1 MIIVFP
7 RSQINRKYE
16 GSGQTPLHLAASCGD
31 QAMIALLLRM
41 GAALGQYIAIATD
54 NNHSCRCLHQRKR
67 KTRFFWFHMVPVCL
81 ITLTL

>member
-41 GAALGQYIAIATD
+41 GAALGQYIVLQPIIITVAG
-54 NNHSCRCLHQRKR
+54 
-67 KTRFFWFHMVPVCL
+67 VCTKEKEKHVSFDSTWSL
-81 ITLTL
+81 CV

>member
-31 QAMIALLLRM
+31 QAMIALLLGM
-41 GAALGQYIAIATD
+41 GAALGQYMATD
-54 NNHSCRCLHQRKR
+54 NNHSCRCFHQRNK
-67 KTRFFWFHMVPVCL
+67 KHVSFDSTWSLCV
-81 ITLTL
+81 